1 MANPYGTQGAP
12 NVGLGIPGLPR
23 RGVTAQGG
31 GIVSGASVPRW
42 GVENPYIQF
51 PSGADWSQGFVEKTA
66 AVNNLPSGF
75 GLFGYESNMG
85 GIATTSGNAFL
96 MTFVRSG
103 FTDVNIGLF
112 VVTGELVTLVDYK
125 ALGSISNADSVGWFI
140 NYVRTEWADT
150 FIVSAA
156 GTNPQTGCAHRWY
169 VVKVNERAGTL
180 SVLADSYSGYY
191 SPSASYYNRGC
202 KTVYLKDGYLLVGGQ
217 YYYGSGGMWQQTTPR
232 VVKITE
238 NGLSFI
244 GSHTESFVPEA
255 ASFVDENGRFVV
267 HGRIANSGA
276 WRRNL
281 CQLNSNG
288 SLSVYGGS
296 FSLPGP
302 SNPSNTAPG
311 GEILV
316 GRFGTLCWPHG
327 TALTPITL
335 LYGGGNAEANLL
347 VGVASEEQSNSSYGG
362 FIAKDG
368 LSTIMFADGAGDG
381 ALVMQYDGNG
391 YRRLCMFAPFMRSS
405 NVAWKTQFSTIKN
418 FGNTTAR
425 FAVHL
430 GNRIFCMV
438 NGGSEPM
445 MFVANKPY

>member
-51 PSGADWSQGFVEKTA
+51 PSGADWSQGFAEKTA

-96 MTFVRSG
+96 MTFTRSG

-125 ALGSISNADSVGWFI
+125 ALSSISNIDGVSWSI

-156 GTNPQTGCAHRWY
+156 GLNQQTGCAHRWY
-169 VVKVNERAGTL
+169 VVKVNEKAGAL
-180 SVLADSYSGYY
+180 SILADSYSNYL
-191 SPSASYYNRGC
+191 SPSQSYYNRGC
-202 KTVYLKDGYLLVGGQ
+202 KTVYLRDGYLLVGGQ
-217 YYYGSGGMWQQTTPR
+217 YYYSSGWQNSSPHLL
-232 VVKITE
+232 KITE
-238 NGLSFI
+238 NGLSYVFNPGVTLI
-244 GSHTESFVPEA
+244 PEA
-255 ASFVDENGRFVV
+255 ASFIDGNGRFVV
-267 HGRIANSGA
+267 HGRSLPANQ
-276 WRRNL
+276 WQRYL
-281 CQLNSNG
+281 LQLNFTTGAVSVLG
-288 SLSVYGGS
+288 YSSALS
-296 FSLPGP
+296 GP
-302 SNPSNTAPG
+302 SSPAITSFG
-311 GEILV
+311 GEIIV
-316 GRFGTLCWPHG
+316 GKYGTLCWPHRS
-327 TALTPITL
+327 ARNPITL
-335 LYGGGNAEANLL
+335 MYAGGNSEANFLA
-347 VGVASEEQSNSSYGG
+347 GVASEESSSSSNVG
-362 FIAKDG
+362 FIAKDSW
-368 LSTIMFADGAGDG
+368 STTMFADGAGDG
-381 ALVMQYDGNG
+381 ALVMQYDSVGN
-391 YRRLCMFAPFMRSS
+391 RQLCVFAPFMLSS
-405 NVAWKTQFSTIKN
+405 DWQWKTQFRPIKS
-418 FGNTTAR
+418 FGNGTNR

-430 GNRIFCMV
+430 GNRIFCMA
-438 NGGSEPM
+438 GSGVEPM